1 MDDPQSAA
9 VASSS
14 TAAASKLDSMSKDE
28 LTKLVKKYTVLQK
41 RNKNKIEQLTSKINK
56 FWASALDINCKR
68 NSKDMSKDSIVTAR
82 KSFGIN
88 EGNILNASSI
98 ENSKNKV

>member
-1 MDDPQSAA
+1 
-9 VASSS
+9 
-14 TAAASKLDSMSKDE
+14 
-28 LTKLVKKYTVLQK
+28 
-41 RNKNKIEQLTSKINK
+41 
-56 FWASALDINCKR
+56 
-68 NSKDMSKDSIVTAR
+68 MSKDSIVTAR